1 MDNFNQDD
9 LFADILPPMPTRMPE
24 KRRTNKRGAHPF
36 QRSGLISRLPAL
48 PEGLPEYRVV
58 RKERRKRS
66 ISAFRQGG
74 VIEIH
79 IPARLSKRQELELI
93 PEMIEM
99 VLKREAKARKGDDQ
113 LLKIALEI
121 LERYLPDFYERPT
134 SITWRSMNERWGS
147 CTTVDGTIRISDRL
161 VNAPDYVLNYI
172 IFHELIHLRV
182 HAHDQN
188 FHEYLERYTDQVKAE
203 AFLEG
208 YEIGIQSGNL
218 ARNKNEGGADFEN
231 QDSFPAAGSQN

>member
-1 MDNFNQDD
+1 MDNFNQAD
-9 LFADILPPMPTRMPE
+9 LFADILPPMPTKSPNNSPN
-24 KRRTNKRGAHPF
+24 KSTRRRRSTHPF
-36 QRSGLISRLPAL
+36 QRGGSISKLPTL
-48 PEGLPEYRVV
+48 PDNLPEYRVL

-66 ISAFRQGG
+66 ISAFRQAG

-113 LLKIALEI
+113 LLEIALEI
-121 LERYLPDFYERPT
+121 LEKYLPDFYERPT
-134 SITWRSMNERWGS
+134 SITWRGMSERWGS

-161 VNAPDYVLNYI
+161 INAPDYVLNYI

-182 HAHDQN
+182 HAHDDI
-188 FHEYLERYTDQVKAE
+188 FYEYLQRYTDQVKAE
-203 AFLEG
+203 AYLDG
-208 YEIGIQSGNL
+208 YEQGVQAGIPIR
-218 ARNKNEGGADFEN
+218 AE
-231 QDSFPAAGSQN
+231 

>member
-9 LFADILPPMPTRMPE
+9 LFADILPPMPTRMPN
-24 KRRTNKRGAHPF
+24 KRSTNKRGAHPF

-48 PEGLPEYRVV
+48 PDGLPEYRVV

-161 VNAPDYVLNYI
+161 INAPDYVLNYI

-182 HAHDQN
+182 HAHDES
-188 FHEYLERYTDQVKAE
+188 FYEYLERYTDQVKAE

-218 ARNKNEGGADFEN
+218 ARNKNEGSAEFEN
-231 QDSFPAAGSQN
+231 LDSFPAAGSQN

>member
-1 MDNFNQDD
+1 MDNFNQAD
-9 LFADILPPMPTRMPE
+9 LFADILPPMPSNKTNNK
-24 KRRTNKRGAHPF
+24 KRSARPF
-36 QRSGLISRLPAL
+36 QRSGSISRLPTL
-48 PEGLPEYRVV
+48 PDNLPEYRVI

-66 ISAFRQGG
+66 ISAFRQAG

-113 LLKIALEI
+113 LLKIALDI
-121 LERYLPDFYERPT
+121 LEKYLPDYYERPT

-147 CTTVDGTIRISDRL
+147 CTTVDGTIRISERL
-161 VNAPDYVLNYI
+161 INTPEYVLNYI

-182 HAHDQN
+182 HAHDEN
-188 FHEYLERYTDQVKAE
+188 FYEYLQRYTDQEKAE

-208 YEIGIQSGNL
+208 YEIGVQSGSGFS
-218 ARNKNEGGADFEN
+218 ATSSN
-231 QDSFPAAGSQN
+231 QN

>member
-1 MDNFNQDD
+1 MDNFNQAD
-9 LFADILPPMPTRMPE
+9 LFADILPPMPSKSP
-24 KRRTNKRGAHPF
+24 NKNPSKNRSAHPF
-36 QRSGLISRLPAL
+36 QRGGSISRLPTL
-48 PEGLPEYRVV
+48 PDDLPEYRVI

-66 ISAFRQGG
+66 ISAFRQAG

-113 LLKIALEI
+113 LLKIALEV
-121 LERYLPDFYERPT
+121 LESYLPDFYERPT

-161 VNAPDYVLNYI
+161 INAPDYALKYI

-188 FHEYLERYTDQVKAE
+188 FYEYLQRYTDQVKAE
-203 AFLEG
+203 AFLDG
-208 YEIGIQSGNL
+208 YEIGAQTGNF
-218 ARNKNEGGADFEN
+218 APF
-231 QDSFPAAGSQN
+231 S

>member
-1 MDNFNQDD
+1 MDNFNQAD
-9 LFADILPPMPTRMPE
+9 LFADILPPMPTRAPNK
-24 KRRTNKRGAHPF
+24 KRSTHPF
-36 QRSGLISRLPAL
+36 QRGGSISRLPTL
-48 PEGLPEYRVV
+48 PDNLPEYRVI

-66 ISAFRQGG
+66 ISAFRQAG

-121 LERYLPDFYERPT
+121 LEKYLPDFYERPT

-161 VNAPDYVLNYI
+161 INAPDYVLNYI

-188 FHEYLERYTDQVKAE
+188 FYEYLERYTDQVKAE

-208 YEIGIQSGNL
+208 YENGVQAGNL
-218 ARNKNEGGADFEN
+218 KGAE
-231 QDSFPAAGSQN
+231 

>member
-1 MDNFNQDD
+1 VDNFNQAD
-9 LFADILPPMPTRMPE
+9 LFADILPPMPSNKTNNK
-24 KRRTNKRGAHPF
+24 KRSAHPF
-36 QRSGLISRLPAL
+36 QRSGSISRLPTL
-48 PEGLPEYRVV
+48 PDNLPEYRVI

-121 LERYLPDFYERPT
+121 LEKYLPDFYERPT

-147 CTTVDGTIRISDRL
+147 CTTVDGTIRISERL
-161 VNAPDYVLNYI
+161 INAPDYVLNYI

-182 HAHDQN
+182 HAHDEN
-188 FHEYLERYTDQVKAE
+188 FYEYLQRYTDQIKAE

-208 YEIGIQSGNL
+208 YEIGVQSGNL
-218 ARNKNEGGADFEN
+218 GLQSGNLGVQSEN
-231 QDSFPAAGSQN
+231 LGTFS

>member
-1 MDNFNQDD
+1 MDNFNQED
-9 LFADILPPMPTRMPE
+9 LFADILPPMPPAKPR
-24 KRRTNKRGAHPF
+24 KNRSRAF
-36 QRSGLISRLPAL
+36 QRSSSISNLPVL
-48 PEGLPEYRVV
+48 PPGLPEYRVI

-66 ISAFRQGG
+66 ISAFRQAG

-113 LLKIALEI
+113 LLKISLE
-121 LERYLPDFYERPT
+121 LLAKYLPDFYERPT
-134 SITWRSMNERWGS
+134 SITWRQMNERWGS
-147 CTTVDGTIRISDRL
+147 CTTVDGTIRISERL
-161 VNAPDYVLNYI
+161 ITAPDYVLNYI

-182 HAHDQN
+182 HAHDKN
-188 FHEYLERYTDQVKAE
+188 FYEYLERYTEQSRAE

-208 YEIGIQSGNL
+208 YEIGSQS
-218 ARNKNEGGADFEN
+218 ADFGATDAQSAGEN
-231 QDSFPAAGSQN
+231 VDS

>member
-1 MDNFNQDD
+1 MDNFNQAD
-9 LFADILPPMPTRMPE
+9 LFADILPPMPTKSPNNSPN
-24 KRRTNKRGAHPF
+24 KSTRRGRSTHPF
-36 QRSGLISRLPAL
+36 QRGGSISKLPTL
-48 PEGLPEYRVV
+48 PDNLPEYRVV

-66 ISAFRQGG
+66 ISAFRQAG

-113 LLKIALEI
+113 LLEIALEI
-121 LERYLPDFYERPT
+121 LEKYLPDFYERPT
-134 SITWRSMNERWGS
+134 SITWRGMGERWGS

-161 VNAPDYVLNYI
+161 INAPDYVLNYI

-182 HAHDQN
+182 HAHDDI
-188 FHEYLERYTDQVKAE
+188 FYEYLQRYTDQVKAE
-203 AFLEG
+203 AYLDG
-208 YEIGIQSGNL
+208 YEQGVQAGNPIR
-218 ARNKNEGGADFEN
+218 AE
-231 QDSFPAAGSQN
+231 

>member
-1 MDNFNQDD
+1 MVDNFNQAD
-9 LFADILPPMPTRMPE
+9 LFADILPPMPTRAPNK
-24 KRRTNKRGAHPF
+24 KRSTHPF
-36 QRSGLISRLPAL
+36 QRGGSISRLPTL
-48 PEGLPEYRVV
+48 PDNLPEYRVI

-66 ISAFRQGG
+66 ISAFRQAG

-121 LERYLPDFYERPT
+121 LEKYLPDFYERPT

-161 VNAPDYVLNYI
+161 INAPDYVLNYI

-188 FHEYLERYTDQVKAE
+188 FYEYLERYTDQVKAE

-208 YEIGIQSGNL
+208 YENGVQAGNL
-218 ARNKNEGGADFEN
+218 KGAE
-231 QDSFPAAGSQN
+231 

>member
-1 MDNFNQDD
+1 MDNFNQAD
-9 LFADILPPMPTRMPE
+9 LFADILPPMPTKAPNK
-24 KRRTNKRGAHPF
+24 KRSVHPF
-36 QRSGLISRLPAL
+36 QRGSSISRLPTL
-48 PEGLPEYRVV
+48 PENLPEYRVI

-66 ISAFRQGG
+66 ISAFRQAG

-121 LERYLPDFYERPT
+121 LEKYLPDFYERPT
-134 SITWRSMNERWGS
+134 SITWRNMNERWGS

-161 VNAPDYVLNYI
+161 INAPDYVLNYI

-188 FHEYLERYTDQVKAE
+188 FYEYLERYTDQVKAE

-208 YEIGIQSGNL
+208 YENGVQAGNL
-218 ARNKNEGGADFEN
+218 KGAE
-231 QDSFPAAGSQN
+231 

>member
-1 MDNFNQDD
+1 MDNFNQAD
-9 LFADILPPMPTRMPE
+9 LFADILPPMPSNKTNNK
-24 KRRTNKRGAHPF
+24 KRSAHPF
-36 QRSGLISRLPAL
+36 QRSGSISRLPTL
-48 PEGLPEYRVV
+48 PDNLPEYRVI

-121 LERYLPDFYERPT
+121 LEKYLPDFLRAANQYHLAKYE
-134 SITWRSMNERWGS
+134 
-147 CTTVDGTIRISDRL
+147 
-161 VNAPDYVLNYI
+161 
-172 IFHELIHLRV
+172 
-182 HAHDQN
+182 
-188 FHEYLERYTDQVKAE
+188 
-203 AFLEG
+203 
-208 YEIGIQSGNL
+208 
-218 ARNKNEGGADFEN
+218 
-231 QDSFPAAGSQN
+231 

>member
-1 MDNFNQDD
+1 MDNFNQAD
-9 LFADILPPMPTRMPE
+9 LFADILPPMPTTSPNK
-24 KRRTNKRGAHPF
+24 KRSARPF
-36 QRSGLISRLPAL
+36 QRGGSIARLPTL
-48 PEGLPEYRVV
+48 PDNLPEYRVI

-66 ISAFRQGG
+66 ISAFRQAG

-113 LLKIALEI
+113 LLKIALDI
-121 LERYLPDFYERPT
+121 LEKYLPDFYERPT

-161 VNAPDYVLNYI
+161 INAPDYVLNYI

-182 HAHDQN
+182 YAHDQN
-188 FHEYLERYTDQVKAE
+188 FYEYLERYTDQVKAE

-208 YEIGIQSGNL
+208 YENGVQAGNRS
-218 ARNKNEGGADFEN
+218 APPTEN
-231 QDSFPAAGSQN
+231 LCDDDVAENL

>member
-1 MDNFNQDD
+1 VDNFNQAD
-9 LFADILPPMPTRMPE
+9 LFADILPPMPSDKSGN
-24 KRRTNKRGAHPF
+24 KRRASRPF
-36 QRSGLISRLPAL
+36 QRSGSISRLPTL
-48 PEGLPEYRVV
+48 PDNLPEYRVI

-66 ISAFRQGG
+66 ISAFRQAG

-99 VLKREAKARKGDDQ
+99 VLKREAKSRKGDDQ

-121 LERYLPDFYERPT
+121 LEKYLPDFYERPT

-147 CTTVDGTIRISDRL
+147 CTTVDGTIRISERL
-161 VNAPDYVLNYI
+161 INAPEYVLNYI

-182 HAHDQN
+182 HAHDES
-188 FHEYLERYTDQVKAE
+188 FYEYLQRYSDQEKAE

-208 YEIGIQSGNL
+208 YEIGVQSGS
-218 ARNKNEGGADFEN
+218 G
-231 QDSFPAAGSQN
+231 FPATSSNQN

>member
-1 MDNFNQDD
+1 VVDNFNQAD
-9 LFADILPPMPTRMPE
+9 LFADILPPMPTRAPNK
-24 KRRTNKRGAHPF
+24 KRSTHPF
-36 QRSGLISRLPAL
+36 QRGGSISRLPTL
-48 PEGLPEYRVV
+48 PDNLPEYRVI

-66 ISAFRQGG
+66 ISAFRQAG

-121 LERYLPDFYERPT
+121 LEKYLPDFYERPT

-161 VNAPDYVLNYI
+161 INAPDYVLNYI

-188 FHEYLERYTDQVKAE
+188 FYEYLERYTDQVKAE

-208 YEIGIQSGNL
+208 YENGVQAGNL
-218 ARNKNEGGADFEN
+218 KGAE
-231 QDSFPAAGSQN
+231 

>member
-1 MDNFNQDD
+1 MDNFNQAD
-9 LFADILPPMPTRMPE
+9 LFADILPPMPTTSPNK
-24 KRRTNKRGAHPF
+24 KRSARPF
-36 QRSGLISRLPAL
+36 QRGGSIARLPTL
-48 PEGLPEYRVV
+48 PDNLPEYRVV

-66 ISAFRQGG
+66 ISAFRQAG

-121 LERYLPDFYERPT
+121 LEKYLPDFYERPT

-161 VNAPDYVLNYI
+161 INAPDYVLNYI

-188 FHEYLERYTDQVKAE
+188 FYEYLERYTDQVKAE

-208 YEIGIQSGNL
+208 YENGVQAGNRSAPPTENL
-218 ARNKNEGGADFEN
+218 CYEGVAEN
-231 QDSFPAAGSQN
+231 L

>member
-1 MDNFNQDD
+1 VDNFNQAD
-9 LFADILPPMPTRMPE
+9 LFADILPPMPSNKTNNK
-24 KRRTNKRGAHPF
+24 KRSARPF
-36 QRSGLISRLPAL
+36 QRSGSISRLPTL
-48 PEGLPEYRVV
+48 PDNLPEYRVI

-66 ISAFRQGG
+66 ISAFRQAG

-113 LLKIALEI
+113 LLKIALDI
-121 LERYLPDFYERPT
+121 LEKYLPDYYERPT

-147 CTTVDGTIRISDRL
+147 CTTVDGTIRISERL
-161 VNAPDYVLNYI
+161 INAPEYALNYI

-182 HAHDQN
+182 HAHDEN
-188 FHEYLERYTDQVKAE
+188 FYEYLQRYNDQEKAE

-208 YEIGIQSGNL
+208 YEIGVQSGS
-218 ARNKNEGGADFEN
+218 GFPTTSSN
-231 QDSFPAAGSQN
+231 QN

>member
-1 MDNFNQDD
+1 VDNFNQAD
-9 LFADILPPMPTRMPE
+9 LFADILPPMPSNKTNNK
-24 KRRTNKRGAHPF
+24 KRSARPF
-36 QRSGLISRLPAL
+36 QRSGSISRLPTL
-48 PEGLPEYRVV
+48 PDNLPEYRVI

-66 ISAFRQGG
+66 ISAFRQAG

-113 LLKIALEI
+113 LLKIALDI
-121 LERYLPDFYERPT
+121 LEKYLPDYYERPT

-147 CTTVDGTIRISDRL
+147 CTTVDGTIRISERL
-161 VNAPDYVLNYI
+161 INAPEYVLNYI

-182 HAHDQN
+182 HAHDEN
-188 FHEYLERYTDQVKAE
+188 FYEYLQRYTDQEKAE

-208 YEIGIQSGNL
+208 YEIGVQSGSGFS
-218 ARNKNEGGADFEN
+218 ATSSN
-231 QDSFPAAGSQN
+231 QN

>member
-1 MDNFNQDD
+1 MDNFNQAD
-9 LFADILPPMPTRMPE
+9 LFADILPPMPSNKTNNK
-24 KRRTNKRGAHPF
+24 KRSARPF
-36 QRSGLISRLPAL
+36 QRSGSISTLPTL
-48 PEGLPEYRVV
+48 PDNLPEYRVI

-66 ISAFRQGG
+66 ISAFRQAG

-113 LLKIALEI
+113 LLKIALDI
-121 LERYLPDFYERPT
+121 LEKYLPDYYERPT

-147 CTTVDGTIRISDRL
+147 CTTVDGTIRISERL
-161 VNAPDYVLNYI
+161 INAPEYVLNYI

-182 HAHDQN
+182 HAHDEN
-188 FHEYLERYTDQVKAE
+188 FYEYLQRYTDQEKAE

-208 YEIGIQSGNL
+208 YEIGVQSGSGFS
-218 ARNKNEGGADFEN
+218 ATSSN
-231 QDSFPAAGSQN
+231 QN

>member
-188 FHEYLERYTDQVKAE
+188 FYEYLERYTDQVKAE

-231 QDSFPAAGSQN
+231 QDSFSAAGSQN

>member
-1 MDNFNQDD
+1 MDNFNQAD
-9 LFADILPPMPTRMPE
+9 LFADILPPMPSNNSGSKSGNR
-24 KRRTNKRGAHPF
+24 KRAARPF
-36 QRSGLISRLPAL
+36 QRSGSISKLPTL
-48 PEGLPEYRVV
+48 PDNLPEYRVF

-66 ISAFRQGG
+66 ISAFRQAG

-93 PEMIEM
+93 PEMIEL

-121 LERYLPDFYERPT
+121 LENYLPDFFERPT
-134 SITWRSMNERWGS
+134 SITWRRMNERWGS
-147 CTTVDGTIRISDRL
+147 CTTVDGTIRISERL
-161 VNAPDYVLNYI
+161 INAPDYVLNYI

-182 HAHDQN
+182 HAHDEN
-188 FHEYLERYTDQVKAE
+188 FYEYLERYTDQIKAE

-208 YEIGIQSGNL
+208 YENGVQAGNL
-218 ARNKNEGGADFEN
+218 SGA
-231 QDSFPAAGSQN
+231 PAANLSDDEVEVTF

>member
-1 MDNFNQDD
+1 MDNFNQAD
-9 LFADILPPMPTRMPE
+9 LFADILPPMPSKSP
-24 KRRTNKRGAHPF
+24 NKNPSKNRSAHPF
-36 QRSGLISRLPAL
+36 QRGGSISRLPTL
-48 PEGLPEYRVV
+48 PDDLPEYRVI

-66 ISAFRQGG
+66 ISAFRQAG

-113 LLKIALEI
+113 LLKIALEV
-121 LERYLPDFYERPT
+121 LESYLPDFYERPT

-161 VNAPDYVLNYI
+161 INAPDYVLKYI

-188 FHEYLERYTDQVKAE
+188 FYEYLQRYTDQVKAE
-203 AFLEG
+203 AFLDG
-208 YEIGIQSGNL
+208 YEIGAQTGNF
-218 ARNKNEGGADFEN
+218 APF
-231 QDSFPAAGSQN
+231 S

>member
-1 MDNFNQDD
+1 MDNFNQAD
-9 LFADILPPMPTRMPE
+9 LFADILPPMPTKSPNNSQN
-24 KRRTNKRGAHPF
+24 KSTRRGRSTHPF
-36 QRSGLISRLPAL
+36 QRGGSISKLPTL
-48 PEGLPEYRVV
+48 PDNLPEYRVV

-66 ISAFRQGG
+66 ISAFRQAG

-113 LLKIALEI
+113 LLEIALEI
-121 LERYLPDFYERPT
+121 LEKYLPDFYERPT
-134 SITWRSMNERWGS
+134 SITWRGMSERWGS

-161 VNAPDYVLNYI
+161 INAPDYVLNYI

-182 HAHDQN
+182 HAHDDI
-188 FHEYLERYTDQVKAE
+188 FYEYLQRYTDQVKAE
-203 AFLEG
+203 AYLDG
-208 YEIGIQSGNL
+208 YEQGVQAGNPIR
-218 ARNKNEGGADFEN
+218 AE
-231 QDSFPAAGSQN
+231 

>member
-9 LFADILPPMPTRMPE
+9 LFADILPPMPTRMPS
-24 KRRTNKRGAHPF
+24 KRASNKSGAHPF
-36 QRSGLISRLPAL
+36 QRSGSISKLPAL
-48 PEGLPEYRVV
+48 PDNLPEYRVV

-113 LLKIALEI
+113 LLKIALAI
-121 LERYLPDFYERPT
+121 LEEYLPDFFERPT
-134 SITWRSMNERWGS
+134 SITWRGMNERWGS

-161 VNAPDYVLNYI
+161 INAPDYVLNYI
-172 IFHELIHLRV
+172 IFHELIHLRI
-182 HAHDQN
+182 HAHDEN
-188 FHEYLERYTDQVKAE
+188 FYEYLDRYTDQVKAE

-208 YEIGIQSGNL
+208 YEIGVQSGNQNL
-218 ARNKNEGGADFEN
+218 VIVEGESQTPGE
-231 QDSFPAAGSQN
+231 DSLHASGLHH

>member
-1 MDNFNQDD
+1 MDNFNQAD
-9 LFADILPPMPTRMPE
+9 LFADILPPMPTKAPTKSPTGSPNR
-24 KRRTNKRGAHPF
+24 KRSAHPF
-36 QRSGLISRLPAL
+36 QRGGSISRLPTL
-48 PEGLPEYRVV
+48 PDNLPEYRVI

-66 ISAFRQGG
+66 ISAFRQAG

-113 LLKIALEI
+113 LLKIALDI
-121 LERYLPDFYERPT
+121 LEKYLPDFYERPT

-161 VNAPDYVLNYI
+161 INAPDYVLNYI
-172 IFHELIHLRV
+172 IFHELIHLRG

-188 FHEYLERYTDQVKAE
+188 FYEYLERYTDQVKAE

-208 YEIGIQSGNL
+208 YEYGVQAGNI
-218 ARNKNEGGADFEN
+218 RAD
-231 QDSFPAAGSQN
+231 